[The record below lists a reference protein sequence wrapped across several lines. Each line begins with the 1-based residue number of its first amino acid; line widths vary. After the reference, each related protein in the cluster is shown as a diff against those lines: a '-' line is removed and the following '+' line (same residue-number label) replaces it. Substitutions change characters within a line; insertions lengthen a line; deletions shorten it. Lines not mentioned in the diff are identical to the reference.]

1 MMILNITF
9 VEMLPSILKK
19 KTYML
24 KVSAFK
30 DFLVK
35 LFATDFLIPE
45 ARKNEMLNNFIL
57 NNLEDLS
64 VTRVSFDWGIKIKE
78 NDKHIIYVWLDA
90 LSNYITALGY
100 KSGDESLLQKFW
112 SDETEIVQLVGKEIT
127 RFHSIY
133 WPVILNGLGLRTPDK
148 LLSHGWILNRDT
160 KMSKS
165 IGNVVNPIDVINTYG
180 SDALRFYVA
189 HNLPTDRDGNFTDDL
204 FRESFNIN
212 LANNVGNLLSRT
224 SNMIMKY
231 FDGSLSVNADL
242 NSEIMLSAKKTI
254 KNYQAKMDKYN
265 ISEAVMEV
273 LKLGQE
279 CNKLIEDTRPWDL
292 EKEGKIKELELF
304 LANIRQAIIAI
315 CYLLKPVLVKNY
327 TRMVT
332 QMGANANKIKF
343 ENLLSDEIDFAKIV
357 TKEIIFER
365 LK

>member
-1 MMILNITF
+1 MKKNNFYVTTPIYYPSGNLHIGHAYTTTLADILARYKKEMGYNVFFLTGSDEHGLKIQQKAEAQGVEPKVFVDGIVETF
-9 VEMLPSILKK
+9 KNLWKLLDIDYDRFIRTTDQDHVDAVQKIFTDLYEKDLIYPSSYQGKYCVSCEEFLTRAQYDDDFKHNVCGNVAIDFEEE
-19 KTYML
+19 TYML

-78 NDKHIIYVWLDA
+78 N
-90 LSNYITALGY
+90 
-100 KSGDESLLQKFW
+100 
-112 SDETEIVQLVGKEIT
+112 
-127 RFHSIY
+127 
-133 WPVILNGLGLRTPDK
+133 
-148 LLSHGWILNRDT
+148 
-160 KMSKS
+160 
-165 IGNVVNPIDVINTYG
+165 
-180 SDALRFYVA
+180 
-189 HNLPTDRDGNFTDDL
+189 
-204 FRESFNIN
+204 
-212 LANNVGNLLSRT
+212 
-224 SNMIMKY
+224 
-231 FDGSLSVNADL
+231 DGSLSVNADL

-304 LANIRQAIIAI
+304 LANIRQAIIVI